1 MIEFY
6 FQISSL
12 SNECE
17 KLQQEIVSQNNVD
30 TGYVNIKKNF
40 WKLFF
45 YFTNFF
51 KNFRIKNKAKT
62 TNNIQEVTQ
71 REMKLLS
78 RINKRLNDLKY
89 HVNSATDED

>member
-1 MIEFY
+1 MS
-6 FQISSL
+6 ISKTS
-12 SNECE
+12 S
-17 KLQQEIVSQNNVD
+17 
-30 TGYVNIKKNF
+30 VNFISF
-40 WKLFF
+40 H
-45 YFTNFF
+45 NFF
-51 KNFRIKNKAKT
+51 KHFRIKNRAKT

>member
-1 MIEFY
+1 MKK
-6 FQISSL
+6 
-12 SNECE
+12 
-17 KLQQEIVSQNNVD
+17 KLLE
-30 TGYVNIKKNF
+30 T
-40 WKLFF
+40 LL

-51 KNFRIKNKAKT
+51 KYFRIKNKAKT

-89 HVNSATDED
+89 HVNSATDEE